1 MGPGLGEQM
10 VASSRAHAKEYSPE
24 LLPLVSLSLQGLIVV
39 SCLCRILARRSGP
52 GSYEVIVLC

>member
-52 GSYEVIVLC
+52 GS